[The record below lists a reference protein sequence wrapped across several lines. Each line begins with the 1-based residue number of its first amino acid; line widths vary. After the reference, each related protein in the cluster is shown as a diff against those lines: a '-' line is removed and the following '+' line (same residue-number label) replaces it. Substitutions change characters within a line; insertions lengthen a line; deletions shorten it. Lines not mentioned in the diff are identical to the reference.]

1 MVEPSWSLKVTH
13 GERTSIMQVP
23 RWLSAALRMA
33 FSCFGSPENERATNE
48 APSSMARV
56 QVSIGG
62 RSLAMPVLS
71 VEPRS
76 AVGENWPLV
85 RP

>member
-13 GERTSIMQVP
+13 GEITSIIAVP
-23 RWLSAALRMA
+23 RWLRAALRMA
-33 FSCFGSPENERATNE
+33 SSCFLSPENERATKV
-48 APSSMARV
+48 APSSTASA

-62 RSLAMPVLS
+62 RSLTTPFFS
-71 VEPRS
+71 FEPTS

>member
-1 MVEPSWSLKVTH
+1 
-13 GERTSIMQVP
+13 MQVP
-23 RWLSAALRMA
+23 RWLSAALRIA
-33 FSCFGSPENERATNE
+33 LSCFGSPENERATND
-48 APSSMARV
+48 APSSMASA

-62 RSLAMPVLS
+62 RSLTTPVFS

-76 AVGENWPLV
+76 AVGENCPLV